1 MNGDVTS
8 RTEAFKL
15 AEEFNVDGAMI
26 ATEAEKN
33 PSCFRPDAEGGPH
46 EWRSQWKTVVTEYM
60 RFALQ
65 VENRWGNTK
74 YLLSQMIPGKEKAYA
89 AMNKSKCYTDVIKA
103 LGLEN
108 VDDLLQQ
115 ANTVDEHLGIPMN
128 ESRASKRA
136 RVKEAQKSDGD
147 TQKTE
152 KRKERE
158 EEEPEAKRIK
168 VPEVEPE
175 ATMALPPQEMTAPA
189 ALSV

>member
-1 MNGDVTS
+1 
-8 RTEAFKL
+8 
-15 AEEFNVDGAMI
+15 
-26 ATEAEKN
+26 
-33 PSCFRPDAEGGPH
+33 
-46 EWRSQWKTVVTEYM
+46 
-60 RFALQ
+60 
-65 VENRWGNTK
+65 
-74 YLLSQMIPGKEKAYA
+74 MIPGKEKAYA

-136 RVKEAQKSDGD
+136 RVKEAQKTDED

-152 KRKERE
+152 KRKERD
-158 EEEPEAKRIK
+158 EEEPEAKRVK

-175 ATMALPPQEMTAPA
+175 AAMALPPQEMTAPA

>member
-1 MNGDVTS
+1 
-8 RTEAFKL
+8 
-15 AEEFNVDGAMI
+15 MI

-46 EWRSQWKTVVTEYM
+46 EWRSQWKTVVIEYM
-60 RFALQ
+60 RLALQ

-74 YLLSQMIPGKEKAYA
+74 YLLGQMIPGKDKAYA

-103 LGLEN
+103 LGLEK

-115 ANTVDEHLGIPMN
+115 AVTVDEHLGIPQN

-136 RVKEAQKSDGD
+136 RVKEATQPEEGAKKQK
-147 TQKTE
+147 E
-152 KRKERE
+152 KRKEKDDE
-158 EEEPEAKRIK
+158 QPEAKRVK
-168 VPEVEPE
+168 VPEVETE
-175 ATMALPPQEMTAPA
+175 AAVAPQEMMAPA